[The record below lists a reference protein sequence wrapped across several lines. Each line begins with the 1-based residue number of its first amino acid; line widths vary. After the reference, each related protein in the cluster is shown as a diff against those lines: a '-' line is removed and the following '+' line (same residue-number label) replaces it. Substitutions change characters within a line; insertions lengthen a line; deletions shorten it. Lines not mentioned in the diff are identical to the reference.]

1 MADKK
6 EKFIIID
13 GNALIHR
20 AFHALPPLTTKDG
33 RLMNAAYGFTTILLK
48 ALKDLKPDYI
58 AVTFDLKGPTFR
70 HEQYVDYKATR
81 KKQPDELYDQIP
93 IVKDIVKA
101 FNIKIF
107 EKTGFEAD
115 DVIGTLC
122 KHKQVDRPEMLSL
135 IVTGDMDTLQ
145 LVDDNTQVFT
155 LRKGMSDTIIYDVKG
170 VKEKY
175 NGLLPEQM
183 IDYKA
188 LRGDVSDNIPGVK
201 GIGEKTAIDLL
212 LKFKTLENLYQE
224 IEKNSGKAQSIK
236 ERIRNL
242 LVEFKSDALMS
253 KDLATIRQNVEID
266 FNLEDCR
273 VKEYDREE
281 ILRLF
286 SELQFNSL
294 LARLPET
301 KIQASMFGTAE
312 KNQED
317 KHNYILI
324 DNEIDFAKF
333 FQELKKQKI
342 FAFDTETTSLNVI
355 DAKLLGVSF
364 CWEQGRAFYVNV
376 SNKNGAYFL
385 KKLGEVFTDSKIK
398 KVAHNMKYDAAILQT
413 HGIVM
418 TNYYFDTMIASY
430 LLNPGVAQHSLD
442 NLAFVRFRHK
452 MIPITDLIG
461 SGKNQISM
469 AEVEVP
475 KIAQYSGE
483 DADYT
488 WRLYEVLKIEMEKEN
503 LSKLFHEIE
512 MPLVEVLIEMEL
524 NGVKIDVVTLKK
536 ISQKV
541 SRKIKTL
548 ETKIYQLAGRPFNIK
563 SPLQLKEILFDEL
576 HIATQGLKHTKTGI
590 STAAPELEKLKG
602 SHEIIDL
609 IGDYRELSKLKSTY
623 LEALPKL
630 VNQKTGRIHTSFNQ
644 TITATGRLSSTNPNL
659 QNIPIRTELGREIRR
674 AFIPERGYRLI
685 SADYSQVELRVIACL
700 AKDEEMMKVF
710 RQGLDIHAAT
720 AAKIFGVKLEDVTK
734 DMRRKAKEVNFGVL
748 YGMGSTGLAQRTGI
762 SRAQAKDFIQKYFDS
777 YKKVK
782 EYTLEMVEQARKNQM
797 VETMFGRKR
806 YLPDIN
812 SGVQMIRAGAERM
825 AVNMPIQ
832 GTAADLMKIAMIAV
846 YQELKRKSPKTKM
859 LLQVHDELVF
869 EVPKDEIDKVAK
881 IIDNK
886 MEKIHQLCVP
896 IKVDT
901 EVGNNWDQMEKI
913 Y

>member
-1 MADKK
+1 
-6 EKFIIID
+6 
-13 GNALIHR
+13 
-20 AFHALPPLTTKDG
+20 
-33 RLMNAAYGFTTILLK
+33 
-48 ALKDLKPDYI
+48 
-58 AVTFDLKGPTFR
+58 
-70 HEQYVDYKATR
+70 
-81 KKQPDELYDQIP
+81 
-93 IVKDIVKA
+93 
-101 FNIKIF
+101 
-107 EKTGFEAD
+107 
-115 DVIGTLC
+115 
-122 KHKQVDRPEMLSL
+122 
-135 IVTGDMDTLQ
+135 
-145 LVDDNTQVFT
+145 
-155 LRKGMSDTIIYDVKG
+155 
-170 VKEKY
+170 
-175 NGLLPEQM
+175 
-183 IDYKA
+183 
-188 LRGDVSDNIPGVK
+188 
-201 GIGEKTAIDLL
+201 
-212 LKFKTLENLYQE
+212 
-224 IEKNSGKAQSIK
+224 
-236 ERIRNL
+236 
-242 LVEFKSDALMS
+242 
-253 KDLATIRQNVEID
+253 
-266 FNLEDCR
+266 
-273 VKEYDREE
+273 
-281 ILRLF
+281 
-286 SELQFNSL
+286 
-294 LARLPET
+294 
-301 KIQASMFGTAE
+301 
-312 KNQED
+312 
-317 KHNYILI
+317 
-324 DNEIDFAKF
+324 
-333 FQELKKQKI
+333 
-342 FAFDTETTSLNVI
+342 
-355 DAKLLGVSF
+355 
-364 CWEQGRAFYVNV
+364 
-376 SNKNGAYFL
+376 
-385 KKLGEVFTDSKIK
+385 
-398 KVAHNMKYDAAILQT
+398 MKYDAAILQT

-548 ETKIYQLAGRPFNIK
+548 EIKIYQLAGRPFNIK

-720 AAKIFGVKLEDVTK
+720 AAKIFDVKLEDVTK

>member
-70 HEQYVDYKATR
+70 HEQYVEYKATR

-385 KKLGEVFTDSKIK
+385 EKLGEVFTDSKIK

-418 TNYYFDTMIASY
+418 NNYYFDTMIASY

-720 AAKIFGVKLEDVTK
+720 AAKIFDVKLEDVTK

>member
-175 NGLLPEQM
+175 NGLLPGQM

-273 VKEYDREE
+273 VQDYDREE
-281 ILRLF
+281 ILKLF

-301 KIQASMFGTAE
+301 KTQANIFEETTKTTGE
-312 KNQED
+312 KHQ
-317 KHNYILI
+317 YSLI

-333 FQELKKQKI
+333 LRELKKQKV
-342 FAFDTETTSLNVI
+342 FVFDTETTSLEI
-355 DAKLLGVSF
+355 IEAQLLGISF
-364 CWEQGRAFYVNV
+364 SWEKGRAFYVV
-376 SNKNGAYFL
+376 IKGEQGKEFL
-385 KKLGEVFTDSKIK
+385 KQLKPIFENHKIK
-398 KVAHNMKYDAAILQT
+398 KVAHNMKYDAAILHT
-413 HGIVM
+413 HGIM
-418 TNYYFDTMIASY
+418 MANYYFDTMIASY
-430 LLNPGVAQHSLD
+430 LFNPGVPQNSLD
-442 NLAFVRFRHK
+442 YLAFSRLKHK
-452 MIPITDLIG
+452 MISIQELIG

-469 AEVEVP
+469 AEVPDAKVAE
-475 KIAQYSGE
+475 YSGE

-488 WRLYEVLKIEMEKEN
+488 WQLYEMFKDELETEK
-503 LSKLFHEIE
+503 LAKLFYEIE
-512 MPLVEVLIEMEL
+512 MPLIEVLIEMEL
-524 NGVKIDVVTLKK
+524 NGVKIDAAALKELSHKVTRKINTLKK
-536 ISQKV
+536 
-541 SRKIKTL
+541 
-548 ETKIYQLAGRPFNIK
+548 KIYEMAGKEFNIN
-563 SPLQLKEILFDEL
+563 SPLQLKEILFDVL
-576 HIATQGLKHTKTGI
+576 QIPVQGLKRTKTGI
-590 STAAPELEKLKG
+590 STAAAELDKLKG
-602 SHEIIDL
+602 EHEIIDL
-609 IGDYRELSKLKSTY
+609 IGEYRELSKLKSTY
-623 LEALPKL
+623 LDTLPKL
-630 VNQKTGRIHTSFNQ
+630 IKKKTGRIHTSFNQ

-659 QNIPIRTELGREIRR
+659 QNIPIRTELGREIRQ
-674 AFIPERGYRLI
+674 AFIPEKGYRLI
-685 SADYSQVELRVIACL
+685 AADYSQVELRVIACL
-700 AKDEEMMKVF
+700 AQDQEMMKVF
-710 RQGLDIHAAT
+710 REGKDIHAAT
-720 AAKIFGVKLEDVTK
+720 AAKIFDVKLDEVTK
-734 DMRRKAKEVNFGVL
+734 EMRRKAKEVNFGVL
-748 YGMGSTGLAQRTGI
+748 YGMGSVGLAQRTGI
-762 SRAQAKDFIQKYFDS
+762 SRAEAKEFIQKYFDS

-782 EYTLEMVEQARKNQM
+782 QYTLEMVDQAREKQI

-806 YLPDIN
+806 NLPDIN

-846 YQELKRKSPKTKM
+846 YRELKKKSPKTRILM
-859 LLQVHDELVF
+859 QVHDELVF